1 MGIRFSRRPSREGA
15 SSKDFRGQEQIYCD
29 FAGYSI
35 IAMGS
40 AKMLGIELMEN
51 FDTPFL
57 SRTVSEFWRR
67 WHISLSSWFRDYL
80 YIPLGGSRRGKVRKV
95 LNTLITFAVSGLWHG
110 ADWGFVVW
118 GLING
123 IYQVVGSALRPAREK
138 LDRALCLDTDS
149 SGYHLWKRLFIFVCF
164 ALSMVFFRAR
174 TVRTAVSMLRSMLYI
189 KPGHL
194 FSDPFFGTIDGP
206 NAVVLI
212 LGLLVLLFADCLKYR
227 GVKIRGVLMRQD
239 WLFQAVFLSVSVT
252 AEKEFSDDAAS
263 NLRYLRLFEEECRKR
278 GIRLVLITLPF
289 SASEKDAMIANAVAD
304 FAAGLDVPY
313 LNLLEGT
320 PVDYRCDFADR
331 DAHLNISGACKV
343 SAFLADYLSESC
355 GLPDHRGDSGFDD
368 WDADYASW
376 IGTMDARVKEQ
387 NYLKHT
393 LMLLSHPRYM
403 PVIYISPGSALFGD
417 SHIQALLRSLCGG
430 SELPGFAEAA
440 AAEKSYLLFYDRNAG
455 KRYEAVGSTS
465 IPDTPY
471 GEILVLP
478 ENGLVRLGGTESTL
492 AVVSGNAASGE
503 LQCYVFTAD
512 MTPLPACSHSFGPG
526 DGGEYYRNDY
536 PD

>member
-1 MGIRFSRRPSREGA
+1 MKKKIFCRVTGLVLALCLLCGMLSRLGRLTVLKGFPNRYDDFLGTDRQYDVLLLGNSHLWDGVYPLELWNRQGISSYNLGFAGA
-15 SSKDFRGQEQIYCD
+15 SIGALYW
-29 FAGYSI
+29 
-35 IAMGS
+35 
-40 AKMLGIELMEN
+40 L
-51 FDTPFL
+51 FL
-57 SRTVSEFWRR
+57 CALDHAEPEVLVLDCS
-67 WHISLSSWFRDYL
+67 SLSSGAGGQLSFFRNAL
-80 YIPLGGSRRGKVRKV
+80 AAFPFS
-95 LNTLITFAVSGLWHG
+95 LNKIRAAWDLCPPGEYTAEDRLALIWGFSAFHDRWSGLSAEDFTWEEPKLRG
-110 ADWGFVVW
+110 AYPLANLAEVPPP
-118 GLING
+118 
-123 IYQVVGSALRPAREK
+123 Y
-138 LDRALCLDTDS
+138 
-149 SGYHLWKRLFIFVCF
+149 
-164 ALSMVFFRAR
+164 
-174 TVRTAVSMLRSMLYI
+174 
-189 KPGHL
+189 
-194 FSDPFFGTIDGP
+194 
-206 NAVVLI
+206 
-212 LGLLVLLFADCLKYR
+212 
-227 GVKIRGVLMRQD
+227 
-239 WLFQAVFLSVSVT
+239 VT
-252 AEKEFSDDAAS
+252 AEKEFSDNAAS

-304 FAAGLDVPY
+304 FAAGLDIPY
-313 LNLLEGT
+313 LNLLEGA

-355 GLPDHRGDSGFDD
+355 GLPDHRSDSGFDD